1 MQRLNLNHVLY
12 LARGALLLAFASTM
26 ESPTFGFC
34 VRRHYPRVYGCD
46 IRYYSESDL
55 EVIGILSCEAKV
67 KP

>member
-1 MQRLNLNHVLY
+1 MQRLNLNRVRY
-12 LARGALLLAFASTM
+12 LVRCALLLAFTSTI
-26 ESPTFGFC
+26 ESPTFGFR

-55 EVIGILSCEAKV
+55 EVIGIRSCEAKV